1 MNKITS
7 LPLVETGLLS
17 NLINDYLNQ
26 NQEVKDFYAHFPNIE
41 EFKNQINKKKNFNQD
56 KRDVLVSVLQSQ
68 NKILNLSDKTK
79 FNILQLKKTNTFT
92 VTTGH
97 QLNLFTGPLYVIYKL
112 LTTINLAEELQNKF
126 PENYFVPIFWMATE
140 DHDFAEINH
149 FWVHHQKLE
158 WNKKD
163 GGAVGKLAT
172 DGLNDVFQQLKSLI
186 INQPNAKYIFDLFE
200 KSYLKHSNLADA
212 NKYLINELFG
222 KFGLVILDGND
233 VQLKSQFK
241 TFMADE
247 LLQNTCFKEVKKMNI
262 EIAKKYKVQVNPR
275 EINLFY
281 LMNNERQRIIFE
293 DFQYKIH
300 NTSKVFSS
308 DEIITE
314 LNNFPERFS
323 PNVLMRPLYQE
334 VILPNLCY
342 VGGAGEL
349 AYWLQLK
356 SYFDYQKVEFPI
368 LLHRNSALI
377 LTKKQQNQL
386 KKLKLTFD
394 DLWMPLPQLINK
406 KVKEISE
413 ITIDFEKERKYLNS
427 MFLNLETIA
436 SKTDKSF
443 IGAVKAQQQ
452 KQLNGLN
459 KLEKR
464 LLKAE
469 KRKHQEY
476 INQLT
481 ALHSELFPNGILQER
496 IKNISEY
503 LISNENII
511 DDLQKLLNP
520 LSATIDIISMD
531 L

>member
-17 NLINDYLNQ
+17 NLIIDYLNQ
-26 NQEVKDFYAHFPNIE
+26 NPAVKDLYTHFPTIE
-41 EFKNQINKKKNFNQD
+41 GFKVQIDKRKNFNQE
-56 KRDVLVSVLQSQ
+56 KRDMLVSVLQSQ
-68 NKILNLSDKTK
+68 NEILKLSDKTN
-79 FNILQLKKTNTFT
+79 FNILQLKKVNTFT

-126 PENYFVPIFWMATE
+126 PENHFVPVYWMATE

-163 GGAVGKLAT
+163 GGAVGKLST
-172 DGLNDVFQQLKSLI
+172 EGLNDVFQQLKSLI
-186 INQPNAKYIFDLFE
+186 NHQPNANYIFDLFE
-200 KSYLKHSNLADA
+200 KSYLKHHNLADA
-212 NKYLINELFG
+212 NRYLINELFG
-222 KFGLVILDGND
+222 KYGLVILDGND
-233 VQLKSQFK
+233 IRLKSQFK
-241 TFMADE
+241 IFLADE
-247 LLQNTCFKEVKKMNI
+247 LLQNICFNEVEKRYI

-281 LMNNERQRIIFE
+281 LMNGERQRIIFE
-293 DFQYKIH
+293 DHQFKIQ
-300 NTSKVFSS
+300 NTSKVFSR

-314 LNNFPERFS
+314 LTNFPEKFS

-334 VILPNLCY
+334 VVLPNLCY
-342 VGGAGEL
+342 IGGAGEL

-356 SYFDYQKVEFPI
+356 SYFDSQKVHFPI

-377 LTKKQQNQL
+377 LNKKQQNQL
-386 KKLKLTFD
+386 KKLNLSID
-394 DLWMPLPQLINK
+394 DLLMPLPKLINK
-406 KVKEISE
+406 KVKEISN
-413 ITIDFEKERKYLNS
+413 ITIDFSKEREYLNS
-427 MFLNLETIA
+427 MFLNFETIA
-436 SKTDKSF
+436 ANTDKSF
-443 IGAVKAQQQ
+443 IGAVKAQYQ

-459 KLEKR
+459 NLEKR

-481 ALHSELFPNGILQER
+481 AFHDELFPNGILQER
-496 IKNISEY
+496 INNILEY
-503 LISNENII
+503 LIANENII
-511 DDLQKLLNP
+511 DDLHKLLNP
-520 LSATIDIISMD
+520 LSNSIDILSVE
-531 L
+531 